1 MKTISIYGG
10 HDANLTFADSVSGK
24 YHVIELERITKERFY
39 KLQTQPVEDIIYMLK
54 YCQQIAEK
62 FWGFKNDYDCLIS
75 GVDGFID
82 YRILG
87 QAFNFKTIN
96 QHDHHHS
103 HAASTF
109 YQSGF
114 EESIVISYD
123 GGGNDG
129 FFNVYIADESGIK
142 LIDKIDCDFGGC
154 YLLLASCIKE
164 ITLSSRSQLA
174 LAGKLM
180 GLCAYGS
187 VMQDKVKP
195 MSEFYID
202 RNYKKLS
209 NSTGLNLNNVD
220 RPWGDGSQTGPFE
233 NAIFESQSAYDFAA
247 TAQMAYE
254 DKFIEIF
261 ENYLE
266 RYPNFK
272 NVCITGGG
280 GLNVLL
286 NQRIKN
292 NYDINLFVAPNPND
306 CGLSLGQ
313 TFLCQKPNTN
323 KVNITYNGLPILDIN
338 RKNELLSE
346 RKTKELDL
354 DYVCNLLKQGKI
366 IGVCM
371 NDSEVGPRAL
381 GNRSI
386 ICDPSHKDM
395 KDILNSKVK
404 FREWFRPFAPFCLK
418 SDADKYFI
426 SKDFEDF
433 EFMGFAP
440 IVKEEFRHKIP
451 SITHVDGSARL
462 QTVSESSHNFFF
474 NLLNKFSNYSDVNVL
489 LNTSF
494 NIKGNPI
501 LSTIEDALFVL
512 DNTELDCLIIED
524 KIIEK

>member
-10 HDANLTFADSVSGK
+10 HDANLTFSDSESGK

-39 KLQTQPVEDIIYMLK
+39 KLQTQPTENIVSILK
-54 YCQQIAEK
+54 QCQLIAEK
-62 FWGFKNDYDCLIS
+62 FWGFTNDYDCLIS

-82 YRILG
+82 YRIFA
-87 QAFNFKTIN
+87 QVFNFKAVK
-96 QHDHHHS
+96 QYDHHHS

-109 YQSGF
+109 YQSGH
-114 EESIVISYD
+114 ESSLIISYD

-129 FFNVYIADESGIK
+129 FFNVYLADNSGIN
-142 LIDKIDCDFGGC
+142 LVDKIDCDFGGG

-164 ITLSSRSQLA
+164 ITSSSRTQLA

-180 GLCAYGS
+180 GLCAYGN
-187 VMQDKVKP
+187 VMSDKVSA
-195 MSEFYID
+195 MSEFFID

-209 NSTGLNLNNVD
+209 DLGNLNLNNTEK
-220 RPWGDGSQTGPFE
+220 PWGDGSQTGPFE
-233 NAIFESQSAYDFAA
+233 NAIFEQQTAYDFAA
-247 TAQMAYE
+247 TAQRAYE
-254 DKFIEIF
+254 EKFIEIF
-261 ENYLE
+261 ENYLKK
-266 RYPNFK
+266 YSDIK

-292 NYDINLFVAPNPND
+292 NYDVNIFVAPNPND

-313 TFLCQKPNTN
+313 AFLCQAPKTN
-323 KVNITYNGLPILDIN
+323 KVNVTYNGVPILDMQSSEQLLLN
-338 RKNELLSE
+338 RKV
-346 RKTKELDL
+346 KDLDL
-354 DYVCNLLKQGKI
+354 DYVCKLLKDGKI
-366 IGVCM
+366 IGVCRG
-371 NDSEVGPRAL
+371 DSEVGPRAL

-386 ICDPSHKDM
+386 ICDPSHIDM

-418 SDADKYFI
+418 SEAEKYFI

-440 IVKEEFRHKIP
+440 IVKEEYRKKIP
-451 SITHVDGSARL
+451 SVTHIDGSARL
-462 QTVSESSHNFFF
+462 QTVTEHTHKFFF
-474 NLLNKFSNYSDVNVL
+474 DLLNTFSKYSDVNVL

-512 DNTELDCLIIED
+512 DNTELDCLIVED